1 MATGSFRRRGC
12 KCPPEQKRC
21 TCGATWEYRIR
32 YVDRRTG
39 KYREKS
45 KGGFKTRKEAE
56 LAAAAEKL
64 KIVEVGFAENG
75 NQLIAPFMEK
85 WLETF
90 KRPAVKLNTYLVQ
103 ERNVRLNILPRWGNY
118 RLKDITRPEYQQWI
132 NELREKY
139 SEGTVRR
146 IHSIF
151 SNAINDAVYEFGILR
166 DNPLKKIKIAKE
178 ESEDSG
184 KIKFFTVDEMNRFLD
199 ACIPAKHAKYKHSRH
214 HYALFYLLAH
224 TGLRIG
230 EALAL
235 TWDDI
240 DLKDGTVSV
249 TKTLIYPL
257 NTDPRVTTPKT
268 KSSIRKIQ
276 LDEETIQ
283 VMKAYRLNQKETIL
297 RYGFKRSE
305 LNLVF
310 HQQDGR
316 WLRINV
322 VRDYMKEV
330 CRRIGLP
337 VLSPHALRHSHAVHL
352 LEAGASIKYVQERL
366 GHASIKTTERYLKVT
381 KKIERDALALYA
393 RYVR

>member
-1 MATGSFRRRGC
+1 MASFRKRGNY
-12 KCPPEQKRC
+12 
-21 TCGATWEYRIR
+21 WEYRIS

-39 KYREKS
+39 KYKLKS
-45 KGGFKTRKEAE
+45 KGGFKTKKEAE

-64 KIVEVGFAENG
+64 RLEERGFAENG
-75 NQLIAPFMEK
+75 NETIAQYMEK
-85 WLETF
+85 WLEIF

-103 ERNVRLNILPRWGNY
+103 ERTVRRNILPRWGSY
-118 RLKDITRPEYQQWI
+118 RLKDISRTEYQQWI

-151 SNAINDAVYEFGILR
+151 SNAINDAVHEFGILR
-166 DNPLKKIKIAKE
+166 ENPIQKVKIPKD
-178 ESEDSG
+178 ESEDAG
-184 KIKFFTVDEMNRFLD
+184 KIKFFTVDELNRFLA
-199 ACIPAKHAKYKHSRH
+199 ACVPAKHAKYQHSRH
-214 HYALFYLLAH
+214 YRALFTLLAR

-240 DLKDGTVSV
+240 DLNKGTLSV
-249 TKTLIYPL
+249 NKTLIYPL

-268 KSSIRKIQ
+268 KSSIRVIK
-276 LDEETIQ
+276 LDPETIR
-283 VMKAYRLNQKETIL
+283 VLKEYRINQKETIL
-297 RYGFKRSE
+297 RYGFQRSE

-310 HQQDGR
+310 HGPDGR

-330 CRRIGLP
+330 CKRVGLP
-337 VLSPHALRHSHAVHL
+337 PLSPHALRHSHAVHL
-352 LEAGASIKYVQERL
+352 LEAGAPIKYVAERL
-366 GHASIKTTERYLKVT
+366 GHASIKTTERYLHVT
-381 KKIERDALALYA
+381 KKIEKDALDLYA
-393 RYVR
+393 QYVQ

>member
-1 MATGSFRRRGC
+1 MASFRKRGSY
-12 KCPPEQKRC
+12 
-21 TCGATWEYRIR
+21 WEYRIS

-39 KYREKS
+39 KYQLKS
-45 KGGFKTRKEAE
+45 KGGFKTKKEAE
-56 LAAAAEKL
+56 LAAAAEK
-64 KIVEVGFAENG
+64 IRIEERGFAENG
-75 NQLIAPFMEK
+75 NETITVYMEK
-85 WLETF
+85 WLEVF

-103 ERNVRLNILPRWGNY
+103 ERTVRRNILPRWGNY
-118 RLKDITRPEYQQWI
+118 RLKDITRTEYQGWI

-151 SNAINDAVYEFGILR
+151 SSAINDAIHEFGILR
-166 DNPLKKIKIAKE
+166 GNPLQKIKIAKD
-178 ESEDSG
+178 ESEDAG
-184 KIKFFTVDEMNRFLD
+184 KIKFFSVEELNRFL
-199 ACIPAKHAKYKHSRH
+199 AVCVPAKHAKYQHSRH
-214 HYALFYLLAH
+214 YTALFTLLAR

-240 DLKDGTVSV
+240 DLVKGTLSV
-249 TKTLIYPL
+249 NKTLIYPL

-268 KSSIRKIQ
+268 KSSIRIIK
-276 LDEETIQ
+276 LDPETVR
-283 VMKAYRLNQKETIL
+283 VMKEYRLNQKETIL
-297 RYGFKRSE
+297 RYSFKRSE

-322 VRDYMKEV
+322 VREYMKEV

-337 VLSPHALRHSHAVHL
+337 QLSPHALRHSHAVHL
-352 LEAGASIKYVQERL
+352 LEAGATIKYVAERL
-366 GHASIKTTERYLKVT
+366 GHASIKTTEKYLHVT
-381 KKIERDALALYA
+381 QKIEKDALALYEQ
-393 RYVR
+393 YVR